1 MPALSESLLQYMAS
15 RPARCGRQPK
25 QEVLVMAKSQ
35 WTKVEPKGTP
45 LNEIVSLVLEETAQE
60 VIRNKGAAGVD
71 DITFENLRLF
81 QECIGTKKLNVF
93 SSSAKIFFIT
103 ERL

>member
-60 VIRNKGAAGVD
+60 VIRNKRVRPAL
-71 DITFENLRLF
+71 TTLLLRTCGYFRSVSEL
-81 QECIGTKKLNVF
+81 KN
-93 SSSAKIFFIT
+93 
-103 ERL
+103 